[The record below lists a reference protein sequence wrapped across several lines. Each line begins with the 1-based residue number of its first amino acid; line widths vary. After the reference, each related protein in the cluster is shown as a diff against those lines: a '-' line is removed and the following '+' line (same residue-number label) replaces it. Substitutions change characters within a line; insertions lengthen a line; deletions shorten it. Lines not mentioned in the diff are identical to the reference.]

1 MRRSEIR
8 NPKSKILIVEDEIIS
23 ARSYAIVLK
32 GLGFEVCS
40 LASTGEKAIEIAE
53 NEKPDIVIMD
63 IGLHGNMD
71 GLEAAK
77 KIKDR
82 FRIPVI
88 YVTGYF
94 DEEIRERACVTEPYE
109 FLLKPIQREDLKKS
123 IELALQK
130 HNPTAKNIH
139 PEGDG

>member
-1 MRRSEIR
+1 MQ
-8 NPKSKILIVEDEIIS
+8 KIKVLIVEDEIIS

-32 GLGFEVCS
+32 GLGYAICS

-63 IGLHGNMD
+63 IGLHGSMD

-77 KIKDR
+77 KIKDH
-82 FRIPVI
+82 FGTPVI
-88 YVTGYF
+88 YVTGYL
-94 DEEIRERACVTEPYE
+94 DEDIKEKAGITEPHEY
-109 FLLKPIQREDLKKS
+109 LSKPIQRTDLKNS

-130 HNPTAKNIH
+130 HKTEVGKNI
-139 PEGDG
+139 